1 MLLGDVVDEF
11 LDEYRLAHARAAEQS
26 NFAAFQERLDQVN
39 NLHAGFKHLGSRRLF
54 MERRSRPV
62 NRHPLLV
69 FDRTQL
75 VDGLTDDVHDA
86 SQRAVSHR
94 HGDRPT
100 EVNRLHPAHHA
111 VGGFHSNAACAP
123 FAQVLLHLEDDIDRL
138 RHLEAIA
145 DHAQR
150 LVNGGQARLG
160 ELHVHRRSSDLHYVS
175 NVFRHRKSALS
186 L

>member
-1 MLLGDVVDEF
+1 M
-11 LDEYRLAHARAAEQS
+11 
-26 NFAAFQERLDQVN
+26 
-39 NLHAGFKHLGSRRLF
+39 
-54 MERRSRPV
+54 

-69 FDRTQL
+69 FDRAEL
-75 VDGLTDDVHDA
+75 VHRLPDNVHDA
-86 SQRAVSHR
+86 PKGAVAHR
-94 HGDRPT
+94 HGDRPAQ
-100 EVNRLHPAHHA
+100 VNRLHPAHHA
-111 VGGFHSNAACAP
+111 VGRFHSDAACTA

-160 ELHVHRRSSDLHYVS
+160 ELHVHRRSRDLHYVS